1 MVGLTLP
8 VVARDDETA
17 FDWTRR
23 IAHKEGL
30 LVGPSSGAA
39 AWAAGQVGGRADFKG
54 KTIVCFFYDT
64 GERYLS
70 APDLFP
76 LDNVEADFSPLS

>member
-1 MVGLTLP
+1 MKNLDELIKVE
-8 VVARDDETA
+8 DDIA
-17 FDWTRR
+17 YAWTRLV
-23 IAHKEGL
+23 AKKEGL

-39 AWAAGQVGGRADFKG
+39 AWVAGQVSQREDFKG

-70 APDLFP
+70 TQDLFAV
-76 LDNVEADFSPLS
+76 DNVIKIN